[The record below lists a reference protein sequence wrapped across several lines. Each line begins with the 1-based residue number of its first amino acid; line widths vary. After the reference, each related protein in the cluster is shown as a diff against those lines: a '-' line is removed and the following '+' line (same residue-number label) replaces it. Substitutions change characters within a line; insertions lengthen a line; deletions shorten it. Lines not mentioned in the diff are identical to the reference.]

1 MKEYTISIVKF
12 NITLLT
18 ELLLFRLPNNK
29 ILTASIIFCEKGL
42 ITISYIIK
50 EDLFLKIEI
59 YGM

>member
-1 MKEYTISIVKF
+1 MKEYTQLLS
-12 NITLLT
+12 LT